1 MNQKNKKTNSILKN
15 VLIITLITSF
25 SVLLFGGYKIYQN
38 AAPNPQE
45 ILNEN
50 GKVITTSEQIKGG
63 QAVYQKYGLMDW
75 GTTLGHGTYL
85 GPDFTAESL
94 HQYLLAMHAY
104 YANKEFDKSFDQLST
119 EEQAGIV
126 EKVKK
131 EVRENRY
138 DKEADQLTLTKAQ
151 EAGMKKVREYW
162 TDKFTNGDLE
172 AGLPPNL
179 IKEEHMPEK
188 DRAWVAEGD
197 QLTQMSDFFF
207 WTAWLS
213 STERPNDTATY
224 TNNWPYEELAG
235 NGPSFSA
242 VWWSAAS
249 VTLLIVFVGI
259 ILWVYKRYKF
269 DMEEAYE
276 PGKFPVI
283 KLSNLAVY
291 PSQRKAAKYF
301 LVVTLLF
308 IVQALLGAYLAHNYV
323 DGTNFFGFDLSSIVP
338 FTFAKGSHLQL
349 AIFWIATSWLAMG
362 IYIAPLVSGKEIKG
376 QGLLV
381 DILFWALIV
390 VVGGSTIGQWLG
402 VTGRLGNLW
411 FLLGDQGWEY
421 LELGRIWQILL
432 TVGLLIWL
440 FIVGRG
446 LKDALRS
453 EKDKGGLVHL
463 LFYSSIAVV
472 FFYVFAFFINPGT
485 NITYADYWRWWI
497 VHLWVEGIFE
507 VFAVCVIGF
516 LMVQLGLNTQK
527 STVRALYFQFTIL
540 MGSGIIGTGHHYY
553 WIGSPD
559 LWIGLGAVFSALEVI
574 PLTLL
579 ILEAYGQYKMMQ
591 EGGAD
596 FPYKGSF
603 RFLISVAIW
612 NLVGAGGL
620 GFLINL
626 PVVSYYQHGSQLTPA
641 HGHGAMVGV
650 YGFFSVAI
658 LLFTMRN
665 LVKENAWSEKLE
677 KWAFWLL
684 NIGLAGMV
692 FIVLVPIG
700 FLQLKESY
708 TNGFWSARMFEFYQD
723 HVVKSLLWFR
733 IVPDTI
739 FILGIL
745 ALLLLMFKAMRCIIA
760 CSFFVFV

>member
-1 MNQKNKKTNSILKN
+1 MKEKNKRTNSILKN
-15 VLIITLITSF
+15 VLILTLITSF
-25 SVLLFGGYKIYQN
+25 SILLFGGYKVYKN
-38 AAPNPQE
+38 TAPNPQR

-50 GKVITTSEQIKGG
+50 GEVITTSEQIQGG

-75 GTTLGHGTYL
+75 GTTLGHGTYI

-94 HQYLLAMHAY
+94 HQYLLAMHGY
-104 YANKEFDKSFDQLST
+104 YADKEYQLPFDQLT
-119 EEQAGIV
+119 AEQQAGIV
-126 EKVKK
+126 DKVKK
-131 EVRENRY
+131 EARENRY
-138 DKEADQLTLTKAQ
+138 DKESDQLTLTNAQ
-151 EAGMKKVREYW
+151 EAGMEKVRVYW
-162 TDKFTNGDLE
+162 IDKFTKGDLK
-172 AGLPPNL
+172 AGLPANL
-179 IKEEHMPEK
+179 IKEDHMPAK

-197 QLTQMSDFFF
+197 QLKQMSDFFF

-213 STERPNDTATY
+213 STERPNEDHTY

-235 NGPSFSA
+235 NEPAFSA

-249 VTLLIVFVGI
+249 VTLLVIFIGI
-259 ILWVYKRYKF
+259 ILYVYKRFKF
-269 DMEEAYE
+269 EMEDAYE
-276 PGKFPVI
+276 PNKFPVI
-283 KLSNLAVY
+283 KLSKLLVY

-308 IVQALLGAYLAHNYV
+308 IVQALLGAYLAHTYV
-323 DGTNFFGFDLSSIVP
+323 DGVNFYGFDLSSIIP

-362 IYIAPLVSGKEIKG
+362 IYIAPLVSGREPKK

-381 DILFWALIV
+381 DILFWALII

-402 VTGRLGNLW
+402 VKGYLGNAW

-432 TVGLLIWL
+432 TAGLLIWL
-440 FIVGRG
+440 FIIGRG

-472 FFYVFAFFINPGT
+472 LFYVFAFFITPGT
-485 NITYADYWRWWI
+485 NISYADYWRWWI

-516 LMVQLGLNTQK
+516 LMVQLGLVTQK
-527 STVRALYFQFTIL
+527 STVRALYFQFIIL
-540 MGSGIIGTGHHYY
+540 MGSGVIGTGHHYY

-579 ILEAYGQYKMMQ
+579 ILEAYSQYKMMR
-591 EGGAD
+591 EGGVE
-596 FPYKGSF
+596 FPYKGAF
-603 RFLISVAIW
+603 RFLIAVAVW

-626 PVVSYYQHGSQLTPA
+626 PIVSYYQHGSQLTPA
-641 HGHGAMVGV
+641 HGHAAMVGV

-658 LLFTMRN
+658 MLFTMRN
-665 LVKENAWSEKLE
+665 LVKEDAWSEKLE
-677 KWAFWLL
+677 KWCFWLL

-692 FIVLVPIG
+692 FIVLVPVG
-700 FLQLKESY
+700 FLQLKESF
-708 TNGFWSARMFEFYQD
+708 TNGFWSARMFEFYQGPI
-723 HVVKSLLWFR
+723 VKSLLWFR
-733 IVPDTI
+733 MIPDTI
-739 FILGIL
+739 FLLGIFT
-745 ALLLLMFKAMRCIIA
+745 LLLLMIKAMRNLRP
-760 CSFFVFV
+760 VTEKEE